1 VRGVLRHPGRLRI
14 AAALALFL
22 AIAGCAGLGTSA
34 PPTFNLTA
42 AQDFPRRSGP
52 PRGQL
57 IIGEPTALA
66 ILDSEKIV
74 VRPAAGEFAYLGGAQ
89 WSDRLPKL
97 LQARIVQS
105 FENASRLRAVGRPGE
120 RLTADFQLVT
130 DIRAF
135 HVAVAENGVFAEVEI
150 SAKVVVEK
158 SGRIVAARV
167 FRSTVPAASSE
178 PPAAVAAL
186 DDAFHRVVIEM
197 VLWAV
202 RGV

>member
-1 VRGVLRHPGRLRI
+1 VRRVSRRYGRPPI
-14 AAALALFL
+14 AAALALAL
-22 AIAGCAGLGTSA
+22 ALAGCAGFGTRA
-34 PPTFNLTA
+34 PSTFDLTA

-52 PRGQL
+52 ARGQL
-57 IIGEPTALA
+57 IVGEPTALA

-74 VRPAAGEFAYLGGAQ
+74 VKPAQGEVAYLGSAQ

-120 RLTADFQLVT
+120 RLTADFSLVT
-130 DIRAF
+130 DVRAF
-135 HVAVAENGVFAEVEI
+135 HVAVADNGVFAEVEI
-150 SAKVVVEK
+150 SAKIVVDK

-167 FRSTVPAASSE
+167 FRWTLPAASSE

-202 RGV
+202 KGV

>member
-1 VRGVLRHPGRLRI
+1 MRVVGRHPGPLRI
-14 AAALALFL
+14 AAALAVMV
-22 AIAGCAGLGTSA
+22 AVAGCAGFGSQA
-34 PPTFNLTA
+34 PPTFDLHA
-42 AQDFPRRSGP
+42 ARAFPRHSGP

-74 VRPAAGEFAYLGGAQ
+74 VRPAQGELGYLGGAQ

-120 RLTADFQLVT
+120 RLTADFSLVT
-130 DIRAF
+130 DVRAF
-135 HVAVAENGVFAEVEI
+135 QVAIADNGVFAEVEI
-150 SAKVVVEK
+150 SAKVVVDK
-158 SGRIVAARV
+158 SGRIVSGRV
-167 FRSTVPAASSE
+167 FRATVAAASSE
-178 PPAAVAAL
+178 PTAAVLAL
-186 DDAFHRVVIEM
+186 DEAFRRVVVDL